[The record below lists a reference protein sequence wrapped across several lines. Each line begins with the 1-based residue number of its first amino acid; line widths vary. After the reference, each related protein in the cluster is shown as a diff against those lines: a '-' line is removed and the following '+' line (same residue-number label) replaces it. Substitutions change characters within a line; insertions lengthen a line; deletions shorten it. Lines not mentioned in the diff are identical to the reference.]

1 MFLLISLV
9 SPNTFLTKFSCYFW
23 LLFLLLPVVNMA
35 SASSFTTTNPS
46 PQALADRIIARA
58 TLDNIDL
65 SILPFHQEALQSITQ
80 LRIDAASAP
89 VPDFTHATRIDT
101 HTHPIP
107 DWFRTLE
114 LSAAGRE
121 TPSWNASTHLAFMA
135 EHGIKR
141 SVLSVS
147 TPQANAF
154 AAPSKFEPDA
164 EVRRSKTVALARLL
178 NEFVA
183 EVCRVWPGRF
193 SWLAVTALPY
203 VEESVREV
211 EYALGELGAVG
222 VSVLTNAE
230 GAYPGDVA
238 FGGLWEYL
246 EERARKGDGREVVF
260 IHPTDPVIALEDGR
274 LISSRPCEFEY
285 CLLY

>member
-1 MFLLISLV
+1 MQLLHI
-9 SPNTFLTKFSCYFW
+9 P
-23 LLFLLLPVVNMA
+23 LLLSYFVNMA
-35 SASSFTTTNPS
+35 TASTSSS
-46 PQALADRIIARA
+46 PEALIDRITANAIR
-58 TLDNIDL
+58 DNIE
-65 SILPFHQEALQSITQ
+65 ITVLPFHQEALHSIAQ
-80 LRIDAASAP
+80 FRIDAATNP
-89 VPDFTHATRIDT
+89 FLDFSNASRIDT

-107 DWFRTLE
+107 DWFRALE

-121 TPSWNASTHLAFMA
+121 TPSWTASAHLHFMA

-154 AAPSKFEPDA
+154 ASPSKSEGDA
-164 EVRRSKTVALARLL
+164 EVRRKKTIALARLL

-183 EVCRVWPGRF
+183 EVCRIWPERF

-222 VSVLTNAE
+222 ISVLTNAE
-230 GAYPGDVA
+230 GVYPGDIA
-238 FGGLWEYL
+238 FERLWDYL
-246 EERARKGDGREVVF
+246 EERAKKADGREIVF

-274 LISSRPCEFEY
+274 LVSSRPCRLEHLFT
-285 CLLY
+285 CLTLS

>member
-1 MFLLISLV
+1 M
-9 SPNTFLTKFSCYFW
+9 
-23 LLFLLLPVVNMA
+23 LFLLLPVVNMA

-46 PQALADRIIARA
+46 PQALTDRIIARA

-80 LRIDAASAP
+80 IRIDAASAP

-121 TPSWNASTHLAFMA
+121 TPSWNASAHLAFMA

-164 EVRRSKTVALARLL
+164 EVRRQKTVALARLL

-203 VEESVREV
+203 VEESVREM

-230 GAYPGDVA
+230 GVYPGDVA

-274 LISSRPCEFEY
+274 LISSRPCEF
-285 CLLY
+285 